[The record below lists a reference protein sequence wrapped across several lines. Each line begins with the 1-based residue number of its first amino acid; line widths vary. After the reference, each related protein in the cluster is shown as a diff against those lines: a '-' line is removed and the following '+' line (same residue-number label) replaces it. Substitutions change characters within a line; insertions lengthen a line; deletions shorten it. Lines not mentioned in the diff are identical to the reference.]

1 LRLDPRRLARSA
13 RARLRRLAAPPA
25 GEPTRPSILSLEEIA
40 TLPRDQFEEACRR
53 VASPVYLG
61 DRVGLCRL
69 LTRYKFHVATDDVG
83 FGANVLLDGY
93 WESWLTRFIAG
104 IVPRG
109 GTVVDVGANCGYY
122 SMLLADL
129 VGPEGRLYA
138 VEPNPPM
145 ARLLRRSIDLNG
157 FTARTTLCEVALGAE
172 DGGAASLFVPEGE
185 PKNAALG
192 GDGGRPGERHEVAVR
207 TLDALLAA
215 EGRIDFVKIDAE
227 GGEEEIIA
235 GMRRVCGLF
244 PPPMVLEFNAARY
257 PDPGAFLDKLL
268 RLYGRLAH
276 VGFDGRAEPLT
287 PGRVLDERR
296 GEDWLLFLRRA

>member
-13 RARLRRLAAPPA
+13 RARLPRLGSASVPEPP
-25 GEPTRPSILSLEEIA
+25 RPSILSLEEIA
-40 TLPRDQFEEACRR
+40 TLPRDRIEEACRQ

-61 DRVGLCRL
+61 GGIGLCRL
-69 LTRYKFHVATDDVG
+69 LTRYKFHVGTDDVG

-109 GTVVDVGANCGYY
+109 STVVDVGANCGYY

-138 VEPNPPM
+138 VEPNPRI
-145 ARLLRRSIDLNG
+145 ARLLRRSIELNG
-157 FTARTTLCEVALGAE
+157 FAARTTICEVALGAQ
-172 DGGAASLFVPEGE
+172 DGGTASLFVPEGE

-192 GDGGRPGERHEVAVR
+192 VDGGRPGDRHDVAVR
-207 TLDALLAA
+207 TLDALLAE
-215 EGRIDFVKIDAE
+215 EGRIAFVKIDAE
-227 GGEEEIIA
+227 GGEEEILA
-235 GMRRVCGLF
+235 GMNRVCGLF

-257 PDPGAFLDKLL
+257 AEPGAFLDKLL
-268 RLYGRLAH
+268 RIYGRLAH

-287 PGRVLDERR
+287 PRRVLDERR

>member
-1 LRLDPRRLARSA
+1 MRLDPARLARSA
-13 RARLRRLAAPPA
+13 RARLRRLAATPA
-25 GEPTRPSILSLEEIA
+25 PQPIPPSILSLEEIA
-40 TLPRDQFEEACRR
+40 SLPRDRIEEACRR
-53 VASPVYLG
+53 AASPVYLG
-61 DRVGLCRL
+61 DRIGLCRL

-93 WESWLTRFIAG
+93 WEIWLTKFIAG

-122 SMLLADL
+122 SVLLADL
-129 VGPEGRLYA
+129 VGPAGRLYA
-138 VEPNPPM
+138 VEPNPLM
-145 ARLLRRSIDLNG
+145 ARLLRRSINLNG
-157 FTARTTLCEVALGAE
+157 FTARTTVCEVALGAR
-172 DGGAASLFVPEGE
+172 DGEVASLFIPHGE

-192 GDGGRPGERHEVAVR
+192 ADGGRPGERHDVAVR

-235 GMRRVCGLF
+235 GMKRVCGLF

-257 PDPGAFLDKLL
+257 PDPGEFLDRLL
-268 RLYGRLAH
+268 SLYGRLAH
-276 VGFDGRAEPLT
+276 VGYDGRAEPLT
-287 PGRVLDERR
+287 PARVLKERP